1 MSNTQKPPAVRL
13 NASTLNPKSYARKL
27 RCALAAHA
35 ARMQEE
41 WGACPGIEVTL
52 EMCLVVRTH
61 FNMKGFAHNTG
72 RTYVSAKHAAGYR
85 SPKKVADGIV
95 AELVVHR
102 DTCRACG
109 EGLVPLYT
117 RRRCLLNLLDREAAR
132 GHGPPYFSFMDPA
145 DGKAY
150 GPYYDRQPSLSVLR
164 RLILRPADAVERAL
178 HPRLAAE
185 LDRLIKEY
193 CQQNGVAIPAGPVCP
208 LPSHEAA

>member
-1 MSNTQKPPAVRL
+1 MAGNKKNPLAVRL
-13 NASTLNPKSYARKL
+13 SPNTLDSRSYAQKL
-27 RCALAAHA
+27 RRALAAHA

-41 WGACPGIEVTL
+41 WGACPGIEVTV
-52 EMCLVVRTH
+52 ETCLVVRTH

-72 RTYVSAKHAAGYR
+72 RTYISAKHAAGYR

-95 AELVVHR
+95 AELVAHR

-109 EGLVPLYT
+109 EGLVPLVT
-117 RRRCLLNLLDREAAR
+117 RRLCLLNLLDREITR

-150 GPYYDRQPSLSVLR
+150 GSYYDRQPSLSILR

-178 HPRLAAE
+178 HPRLASE
-185 LDRLIKEY
+185 LDRLIEEY
-193 CQQNGVAIPAGPVCP
+193 CQQHGVDIPTNPVCP
-208 LPSHEAA
+208 LPSQAA